1 MKSITNIQPSGHP
14 FKRHSAQ
21 AKTARI
27 NNTQSGELRVFLTAI
42 AISLGLTACTDN
54 NDVADAYG
62 NFESTEV
69 IVSAEATGRLLSF
82 DVEEGAVLAA
92 NTLVGGIDSI
102 QLKLR
107 KDQLGANI
115 KAVLS
120 KTPDVSPQLAVISQQ
135 IATQQKERTRI
146 ENLLKANA
154 ATPKQLDDIN
164 AAIAVLE
171 KQYASTASSLSTQVT
186 GISSETQ
193 PLQVQV
199 EQVKEQLAQ
208 SRVVNPVGGTVLVK
222 YVEKG
227 EVVSYGKP
235 LYKIADLQTMY
246 LRAYISEN
254 QLSRIKT
261 GQQVTVQLDQ
271 PDGTL
276 KSLPGTVSW
285 IASEAE
291 FTPKTIQ
298 TREERVHLVYA
309 LKVRVQND
317 GSLKI
322 GMPGEMRIA
331 K

>member
-1 MKSITNIQPSGHP
+1 MKTNMT
-14 FKRHSAQ
+14 RHMQQVSNRNFVP
-21 AKTARI
+21 AKTAAAAFFI
-27 NNTQSGELRVFLTAI
+27 AVCFAACSGD
-42 AISLGLTACTDN
+42 DN
-54 NDVADAYG
+54 AADAYG

-92 NTLVGGIDSI
+92 NTLVGGIDST

-120 KTPDVSPQLAVISQQ
+120 KTPDVSPQLAVIRQQ
-135 IATQQKERTRI
+135 IATQQKEKKRI

-171 KQYASTASSLSTQVT
+171 KQYASTASSLSTQVS

-193 PLQVQV
+193 PLRVQV

-208 SRVVNPVGGTVLVK
+208 SRVVNPVNGTVLVK
-222 YVEKG
+222 YVEEG
-227 EVVSYGKP
+227 EVVTYGKP
-235 LYKIADLQTMY
+235 LYKIADMQTMY
-246 LRAYISEN
+246 LRAYVSEN
-254 QLSRIKT
+254 QLPRVKT
-261 GQQVTVQLDQ
+261 GQQVNVQLDQ

-276 KSLPGTVSW
+276 KTLPGTISW
-285 IASEAE
+285 ISSEAE

-331 K
+331 TK

>member
-1 MKSITNIQPSGHP
+1 MQTTFLS
-14 FKRHSAQ
+14 FALVSA
-21 AKTARI
+21 
-27 NNTQSGELRVFLTAI
+27 LCF
-42 AISLGLTACTDN
+42 TACSDN
-54 NDVADAYG
+54 EDAADAYG

-115 KAVLS
+115 RAVLS
-120 KTPDVSPQLAVISQQ
+120 KKPDVSPQLAVIRQQ
-135 IATQQKERTRI
+135 IATQQKEKTRI
-146 ENLLKANA
+146 ENLFKANA
-154 ATPKQLDDIN
+154 ATSKQLDDIN

-171 KQYASTASSLSTQVT
+171 KQYASTASSLNTQVT

-199 EQVKEQLAQ
+199 EQVREQLAQ
-208 SRVVNPVGGTVLVK
+208 SRVVNPVNGTVLTK

-227 EVVSYGKP
+227 EVVTYGKP

-261 GQQVTVQLDQ
+261 GQQVNVQLDQ

>member
-1 MKSITNIQPSGHP
+1 MKITKNKQQDELRVSGHP
-14 FKRHSAQ
+14 SLR
-21 AKTARI
+21 TA
-27 NNTQSGELRVFLTAI
+27 LAAI
-42 AISLGLTACTDN
+42 AITLCLAACSGND
-54 NDVADAYG
+54 DVADAYG

-92 NTLVGGIDSI
+92 NTTVGGIDSI

-120 KTPDVSPQLAVISQQ
+120 KTPDVSPQLAVIRQQ
-135 IATQQKERTRI
+135 IATQQKEKTRI

-208 SRVVNPVGGTVLVK
+208 SRVVNPVNGTVLVK

-271 PDGTL
+271 PDGKL